1 METQIKGNHNRFC
14 SEASSWLIG
23 CHQFS
28 LCLYDLFMS
37 LCREGE
43 RKRKGEGT
51 REGAREGR
59 RESQELSHILE
70 TKVYILNMLH

>member
-1 METQIKGNHNRFC
+1 MNKSR
-14 SEASSWLIG
+14 
-23 CHQFS
+23 
-28 LCLYDLFMS
+28 
-37 LCREGE
+37 

-70 TKVYILNMLH
+70 IKVYILNMLH

>member
-1 METQIKGNHNRFC
+1 
-14 SEASSWLIG
+14 
-23 CHQFS
+23 
-28 LCLYDLFMS
+28 MS
-37 LCREGE
+37 FCREGK

-70 TKVYILNMLH
+70 IKVYILNMLH

>member
-1 METQIKGNHNRFC
+1 
-14 SEASSWLIG
+14 
-23 CHQFS
+23 
-28 LCLYDLFMS
+28 MS

-51 REGAREGR
+51 REGARDGR

-70 TKVYILNMLH
+70 IKVYILNMLH